1 MLIVWI
7 IGIFVIMYCFGFRI
21 SCFEFRAFS
30 FRKAKPLNS
39 DLPLRTRFSLREYM
53 GHRIYTLPDFEP
65 LNMATHAH
73 TNAKPAK
80 RR

>member
-30 FRKAKPLNS
+30 FRKAEPLNS
-39 DLPLRTRFSLREYM
+39 DLALRTRVHKL
-53 GHRIYTLPDFEP
+53 H
-65 LNMATHAH
+65 
-73 TNAKPAK
+73 
-80 RR
+80 